1 MENIEYYV
9 KLLKPDTWEN
19 DTKQLEKIIQVLAT
33 YATFHGAYH
42 IGINEINR
50 YLYIMDHPSSI
61 TNAYNPD
68 LEKSYIYAV
77 NFLSRFDRDTS
88 VDYVQRRSAI
98 EYIILLALKELA
110 GDTCDTIL
118 K

>member
-1 MENIEYYV
+1 MDNIEDYLRTLHP
-9 KLLKPDTWEN
+9 KTWYN
-19 DTKQLEKIIQVLAT
+19 DLTQLQKIIQVLAT

>member
-1 MENIEYYV
+1 MDNIEDYLRTLHP
-9 KLLKPDTWEN
+9 KTWDN
-19 DTKQLEKIIQVLAT
+19 DLTQLQKIIQVLAT

-61 TNAYNPD
+61 TTAYNPD
-68 LEKSYIYAV
+68 LEESYIYASD
-77 NFLSRFDRDTS
+77 FLSRLDRDTS
-88 VDYVQRRSAI
+88 ADYKQRRSAI
-98 EYIILLALKELA
+98 EHVILLALKEA
-110 GDTCDTIL
+110 ARDTCNDLL

>member
-33 YATFHGAYH
+33 YSTYHGAYH
-42 IGINEINR
+42 IGINEISR
-50 YLYIMDHPSSI
+50 YLYIMDHPDSI

-98 EYIILLALKELA
+98 EYVILQCLKNLA
-110 GDTCDTIL
+110 GDTCNNC
-118 K
+118 

>member
-1 MENIEYYV
+1 MDNIEDYLRTLHP
-9 KLLKPDTWEN
+9 KTWYN
-19 DTKQLEKIIQVLAT
+19 DLTQLQKIIQVLAT

-77 NFLSRFDRDTS
+77 NFF
-88 VDYVQRRSAI
+88 I
-98 EYIILLALKELA
+98 
-110 GDTCDTIL
+110 
-118 K
+118 

>member
-1 MENIEYYV
+1 MDNIEDYLRTLHP
-9 KLLKPDTWEN
+9 KTWDN
-19 DTKQLEKIIQVLAT
+19 DLIQLQKIIQVLAT

-61 TNAYNPD
+61 TTAYNPD